1 MTKFPNMARTIPTA
15 DEADCWVPDP
25 ERLAKETADLL
36 RFGTRV
42 LAGLAVTVAGTLGGL
57 AVWFAV

>member
-1 MTKFPNMARTIPTA
+1 LRKTVEAMHATKDA
-15 DEADCWVPDP
+15 DNWVPDP

-42 LAGLAVTVAGTLGGL
+42 LTGLALAVAGALAAA
-57 AVWFAV
+57 AVWLAA

>member
-1 MTKFPNMARTIPTA
+1 MMHAMK
-15 DEADCWVPDP
+15 ESDCWVPDQ

-42 LAGLAVTVAGTLGGL
+42 LAGLAVAVVGTLAGVGVWL
-57 AVWFAV
+57 AG

>member
-1 MTKFPNMARTIPTA
+1 MARTIPTA

>member
-1 MTKFPNMARTIPTA
+1 MARPIPTA
-15 DEADCWVPDP
+15 DDADCWVPDP

-42 LAGLAVTVAGTLGGL
+42 LTALAVAVAGTLGGVAVWL
-57 AVWFAV
+57 AV